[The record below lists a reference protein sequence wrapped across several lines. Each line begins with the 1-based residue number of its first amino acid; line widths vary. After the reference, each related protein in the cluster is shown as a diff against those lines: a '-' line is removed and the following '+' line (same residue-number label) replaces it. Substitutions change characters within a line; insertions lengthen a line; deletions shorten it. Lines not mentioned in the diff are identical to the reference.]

1 MQIKYVIALDDT
13 YGKDISGNV
22 VDMLVG
28 TMHFISNADLEFYL
42 ARPDKFE
49 VSDDI
54 NIVSYS
60 QDING
65 VVNGFIL
72 PNGQV
77 QLFSQGGGGGGS
89 NTSEQDIIAL
99 QNTVISLAATNQA
112 QDITIASLLAVNTAQ
127 SASISALQSNFT
139 NLNENQVAE
148 TSLNKKFTSILQ
160 SQLAT
165 LWAAYNQTPAAVI
178 STVTNATANEGDA
191 LVHTV
196 TLSASTGGTFA
207 FSITNNATS
216 GDDYT
221 LPPTFSNGVTL
232 AAGVLTVPNSVGSFT
247 VTINTVED
255 IAVESNESYTLIIGG
270 IAATGSIVNDDSAP
284 NMTVVSVS
292 SPTAAEGANLVFN
305 ITLSGATQQ
314 VQLFPF
320 TIGGTAIAGTD
331 YATPISYSNG
341 VTIVGSNISVP
352 IGVSNFAA
360 TTLTNSDVLLE
371 ADEILILTIGG
382 QTGVGTITNIVSA
395 GLSAL
400 TDIAIFEAPYGML
413 SAGQKT
419 ATVSSG
425 GYTAFAVS
433 RNGAETTSYAV
444 YASSTENGTYTK
456 VLDNQSYTPSGLMVG
471 TITYDHRSIAVVD
484 EKDFP
489 SSIIANTIGLIADSV
504 GQQEHCVLNSLNSYT
519 IGNETSKILDNV
531 GVACFDSV
539 PIQVLQEETARIYVL
554 TSYAI
559 DATIKANNNTT
570 FYKVVPK
577 NSTGVELSLSS
588 ITPISHT
595 IISRA
600 SKPYPPRGIAFS
612 SYLDGGAVPDVGYFP
627 GFTLAANTL
636 YIGAKVSSKV
646 DETTPS
652 SFFNPSGLNES
663 GVVYK
668 VEVEGLGGSP
678 TPVRTLTINNANGY
692 IEYGEAL
699 RPLDIERFSTK
710 YTVYA
715 EKAGIRSKEFTYDL
729 AQDVRQNNYVA
740 SIATAQNASTI
751 NATVTLDATF
761 TFNGTETA
769 GILINLGGS
778 LLPNVNLGALS
789 VNLPSE
795 ILNVTGSGQYI
806 LVQVPRNT
814 TNFVFSIPFT
824 GGVGLTLQVSAGSD
838 EWFQSSSIVIT

>member
-1 MQIKYVIALDDT
+1 MQISKVVALKDT
-13 YGKDISGNV
+13 YGVDITGETVDMPKGSTHLISNERLNEYIYKPDQFQIFKDVEIVTYLLDETGAAVGLFLPDGSVIPLNIVENPIFVGPPGPPGPRGISGTALPGVPGAPGPQGETGPQGPQGATGPQGLQGTPGVQGLQGVPGLSGDFGFLPYNLYARAAPPAV
-22 VDMLVG
+22 PSGKAGVIFLDNNGILCSVDALG
-28 TMHFISNADLEFYL
+28 
-42 ARPDKFE
+42 
-49 VSDDI
+49 
-54 NIVSYS
+54 NIVELT
-60 QDING
+60 G
-65 VVNGFIL
+65 
-72 PNGQV
+72 
-77 QLFSQGGGGGGS
+77 
-89 NTSEQDIIAL
+89 
-99 QNTVISLAATNQA
+99 AAPA
-112 QDITIASLLAVNTAQ
+112 PLAVVT
-127 SASISALQSNFT
+127 
-139 NLNENQVAE
+139 VA
-148 TSLNKKFTSILQ
+148 
-160 SQLAT
+160 
-165 LWAAYNQTPAAVI
+165 
-178 STVTNATANEGDA
+178 
-191 LVHTV
+191 
-196 TLSASTGGTFA
+196 
-207 FSITNNATS
+207 
-216 GDDYT
+216 
-221 LPPTFSNGVTL
+221 
-232 AAGVLTVPNSVGSFT
+232 
-247 VTINTVED
+247 TI
-255 IAVESNESYTLIIGG
+255 
-270 IAATGSIVNDDSAP
+270 
-284 NMTVVSVS
+284 S
-292 SPTAAEGANLVFN
+292 SPTASEGQNLIFN
-305 ITLSGATQQ
+305 ITLSAATQQ
-314 VQLFPF
+314 AQLFPF
-320 TIGGTAIAGTD
+320 TIGGTATEGVD
-331 YATPISYSNG
+331 YAAPIAYSNG

-360 TTLTNSDVLLE
+360 TTLANSDALLE
-371 ADEILILTIGG
+371 ADEILILTVGG
-382 QTGVGTITNIVSA
+382 QTGVGTITNVVSA
-395 GLSAL
+395 GLTAL

-419 ATVSSG
+419 AVATTG

-433 RNGAETTSYAV
+433 RNGVDTTNYAV
-444 YASSTENGTYTK
+444 YASNAENGTYTK

-489 SSIIANTIGLIADSV
+489 ASITANTIGLIADSV

-559 DATIKANNNTT
+559 DATVKANNNTT

-600 SKPYPPRGIAFS
+600 SKPYPPRGVAFS

-668 VEVEGLGGSP
+668 VDVEGLGGNP

-715 EKAGIRSKEFTYDL
+715 EKAGIRSKEFTYAL

-740 SIATAQNASTI
+740 SIATAQNASTV

-778 LLPNVNLGALS
+778 LLPSVNLGGLS

-795 ILNVTGSGQYI
+795 ILNVAGSGQYI